1 MFQVAAD
8 RLKNRDIPAH
18 AALHIGNDMLT
29 DIYPSK
35 KAGFKTALF
44 AGDNRSLRLRKSDP
58 KCSNL
63 SADLVVTDLIQIV
76 NYLD

>member
-1 MFQVAAD
+1 MFQVAAE

-18 AALHIGNDMLT
+18 AALYIGNDMLN

-35 KAGFKTALF
+35 KAGFTTALF
-44 AGDNRSLRLRKSDP
+44 AGDNRSLRLRKDDP

-63 SADLVVTDLIQIV
+63 SADLVITDLIQIID
-76 NYLD
+76 YLG